1 MKTTH
6 TFGIQF
12 IIRPRKTDNS
22 RGIVYARITVET
34 RRIEI
39 SLKKTFQIKDWNN
52 SRGIAKGSSPE
63 IKKFNSYLEQVR
75 AQITEAYRVLQ
86 INKQQITP
94 ESIKALFF
102 GDSIDTHTLLELV
115 DYHNSTQKST
125 LAPGTMKNYYTTKRY
140 IAQFLKNTSKAT
152 DIYLT
157 QVTYKFITD
166 FECFLRSH
174 KPLDHHKPIANN
186 VVMKHLGR
194 LRTII
199 NLGQRMGWIN
209 QNPFDSYKFSF
220 KKVER
225 GFLTE
230 KELKSV
236 EGKDFEIARLEIVK
250 DLFVFSCYTGLSYVD
265 AVNLVPDEISL
276 GIDGCYWIFTNRK
289 KTSTKVKSPLLPKA
303 MEIIQKYKANP
314 KALNRGAVFPM
325 ISNQKLNSYLKEI
338 ADLCGIKKNLTFHL
352 ARHTFATTVTLSNGV
367 PIETVSKILGHTN
380 ISTTQIYAKVLER
393 KISEDMEQLRQRLS

>member
-12 IIRPRKTDNS
+12 IIRPGKTDNS
-22 RGIVYARITVET
+22 KGIVYARVTVET

-75 AQITEAYRVLQ
+75 AQITEAYRELQ

-115 DYHNSTQKST
+115 DYHNSTQKRT

-140 IAQFLKNTSKAT
+140 IAKFLRNTSKAS

-157 QVTYKFITD
+157 QVTYKSITD
-166 FECFLRSH
+166 FECFLRNH

-186 VVMKHLGR
+186 GVMKHLGR

-230 KELKSV
+230 RELKSV
-236 EGKDFEIARLEIVK
+236 EEKEFGIPRLEIVK

-265 AVNLVPDEISL
+265 AMYVFI
-276 GIDGCYWIFTNRK
+276 GCLMRKRMAIYLFLMEKDLRLLLFRSIMNRK
-289 KTSTKVKSPLLPKA
+289 MRLALAKSLSAILP
-303 MEIIQKYKANP
+303 IN
-314 KALNRGAVFPM
+314 
-325 ISNQKLNSYLKEI
+325 
-338 ADLCGIKKNLTFHL
+338 
-352 ARHTFATTVTLSNGV
+352 
-367 PIETVSKILGHTN
+367 
-380 ISTTQIYAKVLER
+380 
-393 KISEDMEQLRQRLS
+393 